1 MKILPTRM
9 GVQKLIS
16 YKFLKTESV
25 TNLQKMFSEDL
36 PNSAQDLSQ
45 HIRNVVAS
53 FTIEEI

>member
-1 MKILPTRM
+1 
-9 GVQKLIS
+9 VQKLIS